1 MTIGRVAG
9 GSVPLDTVSIPGV
22 KLPPTAVDKIVIS
35 DIEGKPRDSTHSLGP
50 AGAGLLQA
58 TLTVTVSAGMSID
71 ELRLA
76 NLSAEATIG
85 EIKLDNLTLPYEVMD
100 LSLSQL
106 GIRNIQVPKMEVN

>member
-1 MTIGRVAG
+1 
-9 GSVPLDTVSIPGV
+9 
-22 KLPPTAVDKIVIS
+22 
-35 DIEGKPRDSTHSLGP
+35 
-50 AGAGLLQA
+50 
-58 TLTVTVSAGMSID
+58 MSIA
-71 ELRLA
+71 EMRLA